1 MSYLAFLSST
11 PDEINW
17 KVEAYNEEKRE
28 QAALNYKTVVL
39 FLNGRNAPNK
49 FPSFERFYPDK
60 QNKIASKK
68 DERIVKS
75 RLRKHGF
82 NVH

>member
-1 MSYLAFLSST
+1 MSYEEFLCST
-11 PDEINW
+11 PIEINW
-17 KVEAYNEEKRE
+17 KVEAYNEDKRE

-39 FLNGRNAPNK
+39 LLNGRNAPNK
-49 FPSFERFYPDK
+49 FPGFERFYPDK

-68 DERIVKS
+68 DELIVKR
-75 RLRKHGF
+75 RLRRRGF